1 MKESEQTIRRI
12 ISRLYFIRKDLEAID
27 ELEIKSEE
35 VKKIISEMREKA
47 EFLYKM
53 FLPFAKDLWL
63 KFCNLMNT
71 F

>member
-47 EFLYKM
+47 EFLYQM
-53 FLPFAKDLWL
+53 FLPFAKD
-63 KFCNLMNT
+63 F
-71 F
+71 